1 MDQDPGGVSI
11 LSHCCSLW
19 VSLPLLSLVLTVAG
33 LLIMSLEFFLYREV
47 IDRWYPK
54 AEAMNIHGVLE
65 PAGEVLQTVVFSG
78 HHDSARVFNFFT
90 DTPHLYLTRWDRR
103 SAHSSH

>member
-1 MDQDPGGVSI
+1 
-11 LSHCCSLW
+11 
-19 VSLPLLSLVLTVAG
+19 
-33 LLIMSLEFFLYREV
+33 MSLEFFLYREV